1 MTVCDVEQALAQIAP
16 PSLKI
21 GHDPIGRSVGSQYTQ
36 VTGIAVALDAT
47 VCVMDAAIGAQ
58 CNVIIT
64 HHPLIYTPLASLDLD
79 VGFPQTAAVYAV
91 KHGLTIISA
100 HTNWDCAHGGIN
112 DTLASLLH
120 IVDTEPIEDIRIFGT
135 TVTGLGRIGRLETP
149 MPETAYMQ
157 LVDAVLGIH
166 TRRSE
171 ERVRL
176 ITSVALCGG
185 AGASLYPAIKQKA
198 DLFMTGD
205 VRHHEFVMAYGE
217 GCTIWDIGH
226 RESESPGTKEL
237 GSRLADGLLCD
248 VTWIDALGRT
258 SKINVD

>member
-21 GHDPIGRSVGSQYTQ
+21 GPDPIGRSIGSKSTQ
-36 VTGIAVALDAT
+36 VTGIAIALDAT
-47 VCVMDAAIGAQ
+47 VRVMDAAIGAH

-64 HHPLIYTPLASLDLD
+64 HHPLIYTPLLSLDPD
-79 VGFPQTAAVYAV
+79 GGFPQAAAVHAV

-112 DTLASLLH
+112 DTLASLLN
-120 IVDTEPIEDIRIFGT
+120 IVDTEPIEDVRLFGT
-135 TVTGLGRIGRLETP
+135 TATGLGRIGRLETP
-149 MPETAYMQ
+149 IPETEYVL
-157 LVDAVLGIH
+157 LVDTILGIH

-171 ERVRL
+171 ERTRL

-185 AGASLYPAIKQKA
+185 AGASLYPAIKHKA

-205 VRHHEFVMAYGE
+205 VRHHEFVMSYGE

-237 GSRLADGLLCD
+237 GIRLADGLLCD
-248 VTWIDALGRT
+248 VHWVDALGRT
-258 SKINVD
+258 SRIYRD